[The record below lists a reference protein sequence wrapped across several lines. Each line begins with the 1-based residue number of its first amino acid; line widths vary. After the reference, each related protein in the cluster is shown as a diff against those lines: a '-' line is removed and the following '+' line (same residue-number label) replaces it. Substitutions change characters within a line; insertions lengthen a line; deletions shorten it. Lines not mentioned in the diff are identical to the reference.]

1 LISKFSESKK
11 KKFTLKPI
19 QDLAPEVQEILNMPL
34 IGEIPSDDVNG
45 EDARMEYYKEKYNL

>member
-1 LISKFSESKK
+1 
-11 KKFTLKPI
+11 LKPI